1 MIFIMTKVVK
11 AMVIRNYDDTPLSP
25 AYPKGTS
32 RHLPLQV
39 RLIRRTSVTVVRR
52 ISSPCKGEMPAKQA
66 ERVLLERVYK
76 VFNYEYKEKN
86 HEKNNSGAGVGGVT
100 ECV

>member
-1 MIFIMTKVVK
+1 MVVLR
-11 AMVIRNYDDTPLSP
+11 ISSPLQGEVPSL
-25 AYPKGTS
+25 YPKGTGS
-32 RHLPLQV
+32 
-39 RLIRRTSVTVVRR
+39 
-52 ISSPCKGEMPAKQA
+52 A

-76 VFNYEYKEKN
+76 VFNYEYKERE